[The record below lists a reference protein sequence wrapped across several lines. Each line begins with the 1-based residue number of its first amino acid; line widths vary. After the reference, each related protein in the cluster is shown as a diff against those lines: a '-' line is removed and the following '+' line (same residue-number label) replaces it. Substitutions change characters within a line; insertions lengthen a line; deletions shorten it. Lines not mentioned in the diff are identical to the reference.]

1 MRCPDYTC
9 RTLEGCDAT
18 CGDGL
23 KYCEVW
29 NNCYDPM
36 WEVCPS
42 CEDATPFYC
51 RPSGSCTASEEEC
64 AMFCPAEYPY
74 CYARFAGVRLL
85 LLGAVVAQFGGR

>member
-36 WEVCPS
+36 WEVCP
-42 CEDATPFYC
+42 ELRGRDAVLLSPERELHCF
-51 RPSGSCTASEEEC
+51 RRRVRHVLSGGV
-64 AMFCPAEYPY
+64 PALL
-74 CYARFAGVRLL
+74 RFAGVRLL